1 VPLFASNRES
11 SLIKHFSRELLHR
24 FISIEVA
31 LYKLALPETEVNLY
45 GESQKKVYY
54 NPVRLFCL
62 VNKDQTDLVDV
73 DTGVDVTQTVQFKFL
88 RDDLKDCNIF
98 LEEGDII
105 KFDEKYYEVDNMK
118 TTQYWMGR
126 NNETLPINTEGRGN
140 REFGYNIAIVAQTHL
155 TRISQLD
162 LVEFRT
168 GVNTNRNNHSIPK
181 NL

>member
-1 VPLFASNRES
+1 MKEQTLPYQEGRSGNYVNRAQEM
-11 SLIKHFSRELLHR
+11 R
-24 FISIEVA
+24 
-31 LYKLALPETEVNLY
+31 
-45 GESQKKVYY
+45 
-54 NPVRLFCL
+54 
-62 VNKDQTDLVDV
+62 
-73 DTGVDVTQTVQFKFL
+73 
-88 RDDLKDCNIF
+88 RDN
-98 LEEGDII
+98 DII